1 MLHPTVVV
9 EVAEEVLTDDLLRQ
23 VVHSPI
29 QSQEL
34 PLLRTNVVS
43 NSLLLDQGMNGV
55 LCVPWFVDKFQTK
68 GSRSYLGVCRLG
80 CGSRLVE

>member
-1 MLHPTVVV
+1 MV

-34 PLLRTNVVS
+34 PLLRTNIVS
-43 NSLLLDQGMNGV
+43 NSLLLDQGMNGGFLSKRIEEIDAV
-55 LCVPWFVDKFQTK
+55 QGTAA
-68 GSRSYLGVCRLG
+68 
-80 CGSRLVE
+80 